1 VIDGSYGPTCGIE
14 NPNQTCPLCISIE
27 GKSDFEFDYPWI
39 RNVHE
44 SVLPALGH
52 LRRGHMLVCTNHHI
66 DSLGAA
72 DPEIGEAIVESVSAT
87 CRKLAEATD
96 EEVFVFEHGFRKN
109 SNSPVDCS
117 VSHVHIHLL
126 PLPSEIASY
135 VRELIA
141 EFKHIS
147 VVDLHSEIR
156 SRDDYLLATFSPEI
170 AWFVSP
176 EGFQIQRRHFL
187 KAIDRA
193 LGGHQNWDEVMTD
206 SRDEIAATHREMFP
220 DAAVRRR
227 LNPK

>member
-1 VIDGSYGPTCGIE
+1 
-14 NPNQTCPLCISIE
+14 
-27 GKSDFEFDYPWI
+27 
-39 RNVHE
+39 
-44 SVLPALGH
+44 
-52 LRRGHMLVCTNHHI
+52 MLVCTNDHI

-72 DPEIGEAIVESVSAT
+72 DPEVAEAIVESVST
-87 CRKLAEATD
+87 THRKIAEATD
-96 EEVFVFEHGFRKN
+96 EEVFAFEHGFRKN
-109 SNSPVDCS
+109 SGSSVDCS
-117 VSHVHIHLL
+117 VSHVHIHVV
-126 PLPSEIASY
+126 PLPPEVAYY

-156 SRDDYLLATFSPEI
+156 SRNDYLLATFSPEI

-193 LGGHQNWDEVMTD
+193 LGGHQNWDEVMAD
-206 SRDEIAATHREMFP
+206 SRDEIAATHRKMFP

-227 LNPK
+227 LNLK